1 MIIYDRQPPWYFKNI
16 SYQMILLMDST
27 NDIIDPLIEQEI
39 NILKLIAGGHTN
51 KDIAE
56 ILNISPLTVKTHRQR
71 IIIKFHAQNFCEVI
85 NKAAKS
91 GLI

>member
-1 MIIYDRQPPWYFKNI
+1 METTKDN
-16 SYQMILLMDST
+16 
-27 NDIIDPLIEQEI
+27 IDPLTEQET
-39 NILKLIAGGHTN
+39 NILKLIADGHTN
-51 KDIAE
+51 KDISE